1 MTTPFTPELI
11 RPDTRARVI
20 FLCDHASNHI
30 PPEYQGLGLDPAVLG
45 LHVAWD
51 IGAAEVTRRLKR
63 IAEND
68 RLDEGVDADAK
79 VEE

>member
-1 MTTPFTPELI
+1 MQCSQVFQEAFVSPTAVPTFVFYSGCLEIKDAQGTSW
-11 RPDTRARVI
+11 R
-20 FLCDHASNHI
+20 
-30 PPEYQGLGLDPAVLG
+30 YQGADV
-45 LHVAWD
+45 
-51 IGAAEVTRRLKR
+51 AEVTRRLKR

>member
-1 MTTPFTPELI
+1 MPTFVFYSGCLEIKDAHGTSW
-11 RPDTRARVI
+11 R
-20 FLCDHASNHI
+20 
-30 PPEYQGLGLDPAVLG
+30 YQGADV
-45 LHVAWD
+45 
-51 IGAAEVTRRLKR
+51 AEVTRRLKR